1 MIQHILPR
9 QTLNIL
15 TLIELSGM
23 VTLSKNMYNLLD
35 INKIEVQGT

>member
-15 TLIELSGM
+15 TLIELSRM

-35 INKIEVQGT
+35 TNKIEVQGT

>member
-15 TLIELSGM
+15 TLIELSRM

-35 INKIEVQGT
+35 INKTEVQGT

>member
-15 TLIELSGM
+15 TLIELSRM